1 MNPEEFAKREL
12 EISLA
17 VKDFPQDEMGAA
29 YDKWKAARGEKPVM
43 LSTDDPT
50 IEASKMVLRELS
62 RPCDKCDGTQH
73 LESVCGGCV
82 EGRAGY
88 KSKWTC
94 DKCLHRE
101 LSKKEYMEWLQELSS
116 SSKE

>member
-1 MNPEEFAKREL
+1 
-12 EISLA
+12 
-17 VKDFPQDEMGAA
+17 
-29 YDKWKAARGEKPVM
+29 M

-50 IEASKMVLRELS
+50 IEAVKQVFKELR
-62 RPCDKCDGTQH
+62 RPCDKCDGTQY

-94 DKCLHRE
+94 NKCLHRE
-101 LSKKEYMEWLQELSS
+101 LSKKEYMEWLKDLTSS
-116 SSKE
+116 LQNES